1 MTASRTKRRA
11 RQDWGELSAEMRALP
26 NDAWRAF
33 CYALV
38 TDQGKVHGLYARAAR
53 TAGFGKKSTP
63 TNLAKHAHEIAHDER
78 MIAAVAVEGRRRLRM
93 GHPIAVNNLLNIAGN
108 SKHKDQMRAI
118 SEILARSDPVISKQ
132 DISVTHRVI
141 DPDQEALEELRALR
155 HLGTSREKLLTLFGH
170 NGLDRIE
177 ALEAADT
184 SRRADSAKVVDGKHT
199 RAECHCGKD
208 GHALN
213 SVNCPVHGYAIVE
226 MEAAE

>member
-1 MTASRTKRRA
+1 MTARRTKQPA
-11 RQDWGELSAEMRALP
+11 KQVWGELSAEMRALP

-38 TDQGKVHGLYARAAR
+38 TDRGKPHGLYARSAR
-53 TAGFGKKSTP
+53 AAGFGKNST
-63 TNLAKHAHEIAHDER
+63 NASLAKRAHDIAHDER

-93 GHPIAVNNLLNIAGN
+93 GHPIAVNNLLTIAGN

-132 DISVTHRVI
+132 DISVTHRVV

-155 HLGTSREKLLTLFGH
+155 QLGTPREKLLTLFGH

-184 SRRADSAKVVDGKHT
+184 SRRADSAKVIEGK
-199 RAECHCGKD
+199 
-208 GHALN
+208 
-213 SVNCPVHGYAIVE
+213 VVE